1 MRLLSYKYSASIT
14 SKIVVCLSALREESY
29 RRQRPEV
36 YNNVVRKV
44 KEKFEGEKEKILQE
58 IAEANYGLIADSE
71 VRAAEFQMPIDSE
84 R

>member
-1 MRLLSYKYSASIT
+1 MTLKMKLT
-14 SKIVVCLSALREESY
+14 C

-71 VRAAEFQMPIDSE
+71 VRGG
-84 R
+84 